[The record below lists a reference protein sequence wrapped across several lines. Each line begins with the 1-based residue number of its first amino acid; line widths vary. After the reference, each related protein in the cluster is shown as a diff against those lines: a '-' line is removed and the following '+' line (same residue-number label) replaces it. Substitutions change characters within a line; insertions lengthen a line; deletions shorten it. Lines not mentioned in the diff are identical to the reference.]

1 MKTTTL
7 TRQQLY
13 DRVWLKP
20 VDQLA
25 KEFGIS
31 NVGLGKACRRHGIPV
46 PPRGYWAKKA
56 AGHRVRQ
63 IPLPAATQPWQERMT
78 FHGSPR
84 AESQEPDASEVH
96 PLIAFEQAPEHQLV
110 VVPDVEVTHPA
121 VLKTARLLR
130 RAKRDANEMVPPPP
144 SALRIH
150 TSRALHDRALRL
162 WQVLLMAFEA
172 RGYAVSISEQ
182 ATTVTVLEEP
192 LALSLHEGTKDVAHK
207 ITFTQQK
214 EIDRGYGSR
223 VPKWD
228 HVPSEHLTLAITN
241 VSRVRHHWHD
251 GPWPLETQLNKAMV
265 GLVRAALEIRRQ
277 REEAERQEKVRQEE
291 ARRRLEAE
299 RRWAIEK
306 GRRDR
311 LHRFVVA
318 WERAQAVQ
326 AFVERYRTAVGR
338 VAPEGDLAVWLEW
351 LDGRAAAI
359 DPVRRLNPGRILT
372 LYHPAYSFNA
382 DRILEEGFSDTT
394 SDAWSEKGH
403 PPGVFL
409 TDGQPSGYY
418 TTLIEVR
425 IPEEAV
431 LPFEWPDE
439 ASAARNFYVPAE
451 IVNRTRLRPPA
462 DEPTV
467 SADETPNVASTETEE
482 PS

>member
-13 DRVWLKP
+13 DRVWSKP

-63 IPLPAATQPWQERMT
+63 VPLPAATQPRPARIAI
-78 FHGSPR
+78 HGSPS
-84 AESQEPDASEVH
+84 AEGQESGPAEVH

-110 VVPDVEVTHPA
+110 VPPDVEVSHPA
-121 VLKTARLLR
+121 VLKIARALR
-130 RAKRDANEMVPPPP
+130 RAKRDANGMVSPPPG
-144 SALRIH
+144 ALRIH
-150 TSRALHDRALRL
+150 ILRALHERAFRL
-162 WQVLLMAFEA
+162 WHVLLTAFAA
-172 RGYAVSISEQ
+172 RGYPVSMSDT
-182 ATTVTVLEEP
+182 ATTVTVLDET
-192 LALSLHEGTKDVAHK
+192 LALVLSEGTKSVAHK
-207 ITFTQQK
+207 VTFTEQR
-214 EIDRGYGSR
+214 EIDRGYGFR

-251 GPWPLETQLNKAMV
+251 GPRPLETQLNKAMV
-265 GLVRAALEIRRQ
+265 GLVRAALEVKRQ
-277 REEAERQEKVRQEE
+277 REEAERQERARQEE
-291 ARRRLEAE
+291 ARRRLEVE

-326 AFVERYRTAVGR
+326 AFVERYRTAVGQ
-338 VAPEGDLAVWLEW
+338 VAAEGDLAAWLEW
-351 LDGRAAAI
+351 LDRRAAAI
-359 DPVRRLNPGRILT
+359 DPVGRLAPNRVLT
-372 LYHPAYSFNA
+372 LYHPTYGFNA
-382 DRILEEGFSDTT
+382 DRILAEGLSDRD
-394 SDAWSEKGH
+394 SDSWSDKDH

-409 TDGQPSGYY
+409 TDGQPSGYLM
-418 TTLIEVR
+418 TLIEVR
-425 IPEEAV
+425 VPEEVV
-431 LPFEWPDE
+431 LPYEWPEE
-439 ASAARNFYVPAE
+439 ASAARNFYVPAD
-451 IVNRTRLRPPA
+451 IVNRTRLRTPPEESTTSSDA
-462 DEPTV
+462 SP
-467 SADETPNVASTETEE
+467 SAESSEAEE
-482 PS
+482 PE

>member
-13 DRVWLKP
+13 DRVWSKP

-63 IPLPAATQPWQERMT
+63 VPLLAATQPWQERVT

-84 AESQEPDASEVH
+84 DESQEADAIEVH

-121 VLKTARLLR
+121 VLKTGRLLR

-144 SALRIH
+144 GALRIH
-150 TSRALHDRALRL
+150 TSRALHERALRL
-162 WQVLLMAFEA
+162 WHVMLMAFEA
-172 RGYAVSISEQ
+172 RGYAVAIGEQ

-192 LALSLHEGTKDVAHK
+192 IALSLHEGTKNVAHK
-207 ITFTQQK
+207 ITFTEQK

-228 HVPSEHLTLAITN
+228 HVPSEHITLAITN

-251 GPWPLETQLNKAMV
+251 GPRPLETQLNKVMV
-265 GLVRAALEIRRQ
+265 GLVRAALEIKRQ

-318 WERAQAVQ
+318 WESAKSVQ
-326 AFVERYRTAVGR
+326 AFVDEYRAAIGQ
-338 VAPEGDLAVWLEW
+338 VAPDGVLATWLEW
-351 LDGRAAAI
+351 LGRRAVAI
-359 DPVRRLNPGRILT
+359 DPVRRLSPGRILT

-382 DRILEEGFSDTT
+382 DKILEEGFSDTEAG
-394 SDAWSEKGH
+394 SWSEKDH

-425 IPEEAV
+425 IAEDVV
-431 LPFEWPDE
+431 LPYEWPDE

-451 IVNRTRLRPPA
+451 IVNASRLRESEREPSPLPA
-462 DEPTV
+462 DV
-467 SADETPNVASTETEE
+467 
-482 PS
+482 

>member
-13 DRVWLKP
+13 DRVWSKP
-20 VDQLA
+20 VDQVA

-46 PPRGYWAKKA
+46 PPRGYWAKKV

-63 IPLPAATQPWQERMT
+63 VPLPAATQPRQEHIT

-84 AESQEPDASEVH
+84 ANSQESAPSEVH
-96 PLIAFEQAPEHQLV
+96 PLIAFERAPEHRLV
-110 VVPDVEVTHPA
+110 VRPDVEVTHPA

-130 RAKRDANEMVPPPP
+130 RAKRDVNGMVPPPP
-144 SALRIH
+144 GALRTH
-150 TSRALHDRALRL
+150 TSRALHERAFRF
-162 WQVLLMAFEA
+162 WQVLLLAFET
-172 RGYAVSISEQ
+172 RSYPVSISEQ
-182 ATTVTVLEEP
+182 ATTVTVLEES
-192 LALSLHEGTKDVAHK
+192 LALSLYEGTKNVAHK
-207 ITFTQQK
+207 ITFTEQK
-214 EIDRGYGSR
+214 EIDRGYGFR

-241 VSRVRHHWHD
+241 VSRVRRHWHD
-251 GPWPLETQLNKAMV
+251 GPRPLETQLNKLMV
-265 GLVRAALEIRRQ
+265 GLVRAALEVKRQ
-277 REEAERQEKVRQEE
+277 REEADRQEQARQEE

-299 RRWAIEK
+299 KRWAIEK

-326 AFVERYRTAVGR
+326 AFVERYRTAVGD
-338 VAPEGDLAVWLEW
+338 VESEGELASWLEW
-351 LDGRAAAI
+351 LDRRAAAI
-359 DPVRRLNPGRILT
+359 DPVRRLKPGRILT

-394 SDAWSEKGH
+394 SDVWSEKGH

-409 TDGQPSGYY
+409 TDGRPSGYY

-425 IPEEAV
+425 IPEEV
-431 LPFEWPDE
+431 LLPFEWPDE

-451 IVNRTRLRPPA
+451 IVNRSRLRQSA
-462 DEPTV
+462 DEPTR
-467 SADETPNVASTETEE
+467 SAT
-482 PS
+482 